1 MANPLIPMEQAA
13 DMLGMSVEK
22 LTELRSNNEIFG
34 YRDGSSWKFKMSE
47 LQRVADDLGVT
58 LGSAPDVADSVVDLA
73 GESGIGSGLGDSIL
87 GLDDEES
94 SGGYVEEESSIEI
107 LSRPIDAVSDA
118 LDLDGDELKLEEPEL
133 NLQDSGELNLRDDAG
148 TGDVIDD
155 ADDALSFGSSSLE
168 LAAGSSKKDLSAED
182 TGDLLDD
189 VEGGGGSPS
198 DTGKMLADDDD
209 MLLSEDDLFSD
220 ELSLSE
226 EAVFEDSAELSSDFE
241 DSDIVMED
249 SDSDSELVFEASGS
263 GINLSANESGISL
276 DDEPLDLSGSDIDSL
291 ELPDDDD
298 MIVLEDPADPA
309 AATMMQ
315 EDDFNLTPLEDAM
328 DDETSGSQIIA
339 LEDSEIYA
347 DESSATVLG
356 DSDML
361 EPAGMLDD
369 GGMYDPNAAAYG
381 ADPMAPALA
390 PAGMPGAAV
399 APAAPEA
406 PYSIWQVLSLGLVAS
421 LLILGGMIAYDIC
434 RNMWMPDDSVISS
447 GILPFFLELFNI
459 GN

>member
-1 MANPLIPMEQAA
+1 MEEAA
-13 DMLGMSVEK
+13 AMLGMSVEK

-47 LQRVADDLGVT
+47 LQRVADDLGVS

-73 GESGIGSGLGDSIL
+73 GDSGIGSGLGDSIL
-87 GLDDEES
+87 GLDDDDVPSLLDDDS

-118 LDLDGDELKLEEPEL
+118 LDLDGDELTLAEPEL
-133 NLQDSGELNLRDDAG
+133 NLQDSGELNLRDDSG
-148 TGDVIDD
+148 TGDVIDE

-168 LAAGSSKKDLSAED
+168 LAGSKKDPSAED

-198 DTGKMLADDDD
+198 DTGKMLAADDD

-263 GINLSANESGISL
+263 GVNLSANESGISL
-276 DDEPLDLSGSDIDSL
+276 DDEPLELSGSDIDSL

-298 MIVLEDPADPA
+298 MIVLEDSADPD
-309 AATMMQ
+309 AATLMQ
-315 EDDFNLTPLEDAM
+315 EDDFNLTPLEEAM
-328 DDETSGSQIIA
+328 DDDTSGSQIIA

-369 GGMYDPNAAAYG
+369 AGMYDPNAAYG

-390 PAGMPGAAV
+390 PAGMVGATA
-399 APAAPEA
+399 APAVPEA

-421 LLILGGMIAYDIC
+421 LLVLGGMIAYDIC
-434 RNMWMPDDSVISS
+434 RNMWMPEDSVISS
-447 GILPFFLELFNI
+447 GILPFFLDLFNI